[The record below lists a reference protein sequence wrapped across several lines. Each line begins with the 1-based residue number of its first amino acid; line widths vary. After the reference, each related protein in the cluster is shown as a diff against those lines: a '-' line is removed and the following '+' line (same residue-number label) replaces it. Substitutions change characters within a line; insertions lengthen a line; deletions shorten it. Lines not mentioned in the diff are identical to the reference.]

1 MTSSARSGP
10 DSPLGQHSEHA
21 PGDEDTRANAAEPV
35 LQALEVTKTY
45 GQGDT
50 AVHALR
56 GVSLELLS
64 GEFVVL
70 LGPSG
75 SGKSTLL
82 NIMGGLDTPTSG
94 RVLYRSHDITRA
106 SEAQLTIY
114 RREHVGFVF
123 QFYNL
128 IPSLTA
134 RENVTLVTDI
144 AAAPIS
150 AEDALNLVGLG
161 NRLDHFPAQLSG
173 GEQQRVAIARA
184 IAKRPEVLLCDE
196 PTGAL
201 DYKTGMVVLEVIERI
216 NSELGTTTAVITHNA
231 AISAMANRVI
241 RFVDGQVATVVT
253 NSVKKSPKDL
263 SW

>member
-1 MTSSARSGP
+1 MPDAVFTAR
-10 DSPLGQHSEHA
+10 
-21 PGDEDTRANAAEPV
+21 
-35 LQALEVTKTY
+35 ALTKTY
-45 GQGDT
+45 LAGEV

-56 GVSLELLS
+56 GLDLEIRGS
-64 GEFVVL
+64 EVVVL

-82 NIMGGLDTPTSG
+82 NIMGGLDSATSG
-94 RVLYRSHDITRA
+94 SLLFKDLNLTHLDDRRLTLYRR
-106 SEAQLTIY
+106 Q
-114 RREHVGFVF
+114 HVGFVF

-134 RENVTLVTDI
+134 YENVAVVTEI
-144 AAAPIS
+144 ADRPMQP
-150 AEDALNLVGLG
+150 EEALALVGLE
-161 NRLDHFPAQLSG
+161 NRQDHFPAQLSG

-201 DYKTGMVVLEVIERI
+201 DSKTGIKVIEALLSI
-216 NSELGTTTAVITHNA
+216 NSQLGTTTLIITHNA
-231 AISAMANRVI
+231 SIQDVAHRVLLFADGRISGVREN
-241 RFVDGQVATVVT
+241 ATRRAAAE
-253 NSVKKSPKDL
+253 L